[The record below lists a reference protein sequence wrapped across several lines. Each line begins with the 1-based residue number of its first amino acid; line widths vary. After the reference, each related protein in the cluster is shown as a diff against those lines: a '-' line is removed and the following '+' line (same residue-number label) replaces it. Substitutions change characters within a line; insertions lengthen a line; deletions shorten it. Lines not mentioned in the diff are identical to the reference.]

1 MSARR
6 RRSSRRIR
14 TRRANHGS
22 SFPTAPFQSAL
33 WRTRGHSKCSSN
45 GDCLHDLPGRKARR
59 RDRRRRDVMQRVLP
73 AAGHPQADCGESD
86 YGFGGPRLLPS
97 SVGIGSKC
105 RMIVLMILIGLK
117 SPPLS
122 RSRAKSGT
130 EVLSRPVM
138 SSVATIRRMNLLRS
152 GHEAG
157 VFRLL
162 VGGRAPVQEVV
173 IGKGRLL
180 PCLIRQGQK
189 K

>member
-1 MSARR
+1 MSVGHLRSLRR
-6 RRSSRRIR
+6 
-14 TRRANHGS
+14 THTWRANRGS

-33 WRTRGHSKCSSN
+33 WRTRGHSKCSSDD
-45 GDCLHDLPGRKARR
+45 DCLHGLPGRKARR
-59 RDRRRRDVMQRVLP
+59 RDRRRRDIVQRVLP
-73 AAGHPQADCGESD
+73 ATSNPQADCGKSD
-86 YGFGGPRLLPS
+86 YGFGGPSPS
-97 SVGIGSKC
+97 PPSVGIGSKC
-105 RMIVLMILIGLK
+105 RMMVLMILMGLK

-130 EVLSRPVM
+130 EVLSKPVM